1 MTFLF
6 QKKRCLAP
14 LIWRKLRANDLAAGF
29 FIFYLF
35 IYLFIFF
42 FENLWFF
49 TYIHFSRTA
58 WCIILKFIDN
68 FIVLCGIN
76 PHLCVLGNSQ
86 SSLRL
91 KQVKKGPVMPSLK
104 KRYVF
109 LYCIVLYL
117 ASLAR
122 AVNSPAGS
130 KGLFFRVTYST
141 LFPVFPSQLWPV
153 FYLESG
159 THGKMG
165 SIYKHGR
172 WGIGVGGGAA
182 LGNSWL
188 FAFTFSPP
196 CPVIRWDVEFTGF
209 LPMRE
214 IWNFFPQKQERSS
227 YFPQKLN

>member
-1 MTFLF
+1 MVFYVHSFLENGLMYHLEIYRQF
-6 QKKRCLAP
+6 YSTVWHKSAFMCT
-14 LIWRKLRANDLAAGF
+14 RKF
-29 FIFYLF
+29 P
-35 IYLFIFF
+35 
-42 FENLWFF
+42 
-49 TYIHFSRTA
+49 
-58 WCIILKFIDN
+58 ILS
-68 FIVLCGIN
+68 
-76 PHLCVLGNSQ
+76 PAQTS
-86 SSLRL
+86 
-91 KQVKKGPVMPSLK
+91 KKGPVMPSLK

-196 CPVIRWDVEFTGF
+196 CPVIHGDVEFTGF

-214 IWNFFPQKQERSS
+214 I
-227 YFPQKLN
+227 